1 MVSLIEVKNGISL
14 AEAEHNGWIKDVA
27 MRVTDTVCYS
37 LVGIESSDGLWHSEV
52 NTVGLWHSGVNTVNC
67 IHILSISKIRREHI

>member
-27 MRVTDTVCYS
+27 MQVTDGLQLSSSLTQFFETVS
-37 LVGIESSDGLWHSEV
+37 P
-52 NTVGLWHSGVNTVNC
+52 
-67 IHILSISKIRREHI
+67 